1 MQDTQIK
8 VLLVEDDHAMRD
20 VLHKALS
27 QHNESYQCLVAK
39 DGNEALEILSSHAV
53 SLVISDVMMP
63 GMSGL
68 TLLKKIREK
77 HPNTDVVLMTGYG
90 SERVREEAQTSGC
103 NLFLEKPFRITE
115 LQRCISEFLQRRSG
129 GFDGTLSGIVLTDLI
144 QMCCMATL
152 STSIR
157 VTNGQETGFI
167 HIHKGEIVHAGT
179 DTTQGEQAFYSI
191 MSWGKGKFETLAP
204 VHGVP
209 KSIHSNWH
217 SLLMEAAR
225 QEDEKQQL
233 EELPEQK
240 DQVAVDEDEDKSAP
254 PVRKILVVDDSLVMC
269 NALSE
274 IIESHSSMEVV
285 SVARN
290 GEEALTMM
298 ALHKPDCITLDVN
311 MPVMGGSTALKHIMI
326 KDPCPVV
333 IISNVASDGWRNIM
347 DFIML
352 GAADFLAKPKR
363 AKDMDDQR
371 QTIASRVFAAS
382 QAKLERF
389 KRTRLP
395 AGPASQKQPAQI
407 LPKKISLVCSGAGGH
422 WELISLVS
430 SMPQTAQSCM
440 VFFQAMP
447 SEFSRRLATFLN
459 EKSALPVFPLSD
471 GAPLLAGCCYIGSSE
486 QTGVFLREN
495 DSLIWKEDASQ
506 QQEPGEALALA
517 LKSATAVTNER
528 VVLGLLS
535 GADIDEAAQTIE
547 NDRGKFFVVS
557 RRPQDCMVPSPL
569 EKAIAAGL
577 VDMQE
582 DLDSIRSILAD
593 S

>member
-8 VLLVEDDHAMRD
+8 VLLVEDDPAMRD

-27 QHNESYQCLVAK
+27 QHKESYQCLVAK
-39 DGNEALEILSSHAV
+39 SGDEALDILGSHAV

-90 SERVREEAQTSGC
+90 SDRVREEAQTSGC
-103 NLFLEKPFRITE
+103 NLFLEKPFRIND

-157 VTNGQETGFI
+157 VTNGMETGFI

-179 DTTQGEQAFYSI
+179 DTVQGERAFYKI

-204 VHGVP
+204 VYSVP

-225 QEDEKQQL
+225 QEDEKQQAQDL
-233 EELPEQK
+233 QQPEEPLPAE
-240 DQVAVDEDEDKSAP
+240 ADKAAS
-254 PVRKILVVDDSLVMC
+254 PVRRILVVDDSLVMC
-269 NALSE
+269 NALLE

-290 GEEALTMM
+290 GEQALEMM

-363 AKDMDDQR
+363 AKDMDEQR
-371 QTIASRVFAAS
+371 QAIADRVFAAS

-395 AGPASQKQPAQI
+395 ARQENQKQPAQT

-430 SMPQTAQSCM
+430 SMPQNAQSCM

-447 SEFSRRLATFLN
+447 SEFSRRLAAFLH
-459 EKSALPVFPLSD
+459 EKSILPVFPLSD
-471 GAPLLAGCCYIGSSE
+471 GTPLLAGCCYIGSSE

-495 DSLIWKEDASQ
+495 DSLIWKENAAQ
-506 QQEPGEALALA
+506 QQEQGGALALA
-517 LKSATAVTNER
+517 LESATAVTNER

-535 GADIDEAAQTIE
+535 GADIADAAQTIDE
-547 NDRGKFFVVS
+547 GRGKFFVVS
-557 RRPQDCMVPSPL
+557 RRPQDCMVPEPL
-569 EKAIAAGL
+569 MQAIEADL

-582 DLDSIRSILAD
+582 DMDGIRSILAD
-593 S
+593 A